1 MVTTP
6 VPAST
11 TQGSI
16 ERVTERPTSVRQ
28 GMASSPA
35 PMTGDGT
42 KTVVIDSTTTSGGMP
57 TVASGLMNTTASD
70 GDTNV
75 VG

>member
-28 GMASSPA
+28 GMTSSPA

-42 KTVVIDSTTTSGGMP
+42 KSVVMDSTTTSGGMP
-57 TVASGLMNTTASD
+57 IVTSGPMNTTASD
-70 GDTNV
+70 VDASV